1 MRSTRTGQYLLTVL
15 LLLTLLVVAGCGAA
29 QEPAPPAEPVP
40 ATPETPAAQ
49 PSEAEEAEIVA
60 HEVEAIHEDEAA
72 HEDEHGHEDE
82 HAQDEDHAHEDDG
95 AHAHGD
101 EHDHDYAAADL
112 STLTP
117 VALAEGE
124 RLQVVATTTILGD
137 VVSRVGGDAIDL
149 VVLMG
154 PGQDPHTYQATAQD
168 LVRVE
173 NAHVIFVNG
182 FGFEEGLL
190 TDIERV
196 AGEIPVISVSAGI
209 EPIRAGDEDHHK
221 DHDDEQADASGQ
233 DEREG
238 EHGHA
243 HDEDPHVWFD
253 VHSVEIWAHNI
264 ESVLARLDPANAELY
279 EANAEAY
286 EGELDELEALIQDTV
301 AQIPE
306 ENRKLVTNHD
316 SFSYFARAYG
326 FEVIG
331 AVIPSFTTAAEPS
344 AATLTELIDAV
355 REAGVP
361 AIFVET
367 TANEALARVVAEETG
382 AEVYQLFTDALGA
395 PGSGVDSY
403 TGLMRANLETML
415 EALGR

>member
-1 MRSTRTGQYLLTVL
+1 MRSTRSGQHYLAILFL
-15 LLLTLLVVAGCGAA
+15 LALPLLAACGAPG
-29 QEPAPPAEPVP
+29 EPVTPTDPVPAPPEAPV
-40 ATPETPAAQ
+40 TQ
-49 PSEAEEAEIVA
+49 P
-60 HEVEAIHEDEAA
+60 VEAQESEIGAPEDEAA
-72 HEDEHGHEDE
+72 HEDEHAGEDEASHDDEGAADDEHGHEDE
-82 HAQDEDHAHEDDG
+82 HAYDDNDVHDHAI
-95 AHAHGD
+95 GD
-101 EHDHDYAAADL
+101 L
-112 STLTP
+112 PTLTP
-117 VALAEGE
+117 VALAEGG
-124 RLQVVATTTILGD
+124 RLQVVATTSIVGD

-154 PGQDPHTYQATAQD
+154 PGQDPHTYQTTAQD

-182 FGFEEGLL
+182 FDFEEGLL

-196 AGEIPVISVSAGI
+196 AGETPIVPVSAGVD
-209 EPIRAGDEDHHK
+209 PIRAGDEDHHEDQGDVHADDDQD
-221 DHDDEQADASGQ
+221 DHG
-233 DEREG
+233 G

-243 HDEDPHVWFD
+243 HDEDPHIWFD
-253 VHSVEIWAHNI
+253 VRNVEVWTHNI
-264 ESVLARLDPANAELY
+264 ETVLVQLDPANTELY

-286 EGELDELEALIQDTV
+286 EEELDELEALIQDMV

-344 AATLTELIDAV
+344 AATLTELIAAV
-355 REAGVP
+355 REAEVP
-361 AIFVET
+361 AVFVET

-382 AEVYQLFTDALGA
+382 AEVYQLYTDALGV

-403 TGLMRANLETML
+403 IELMRSNLETML